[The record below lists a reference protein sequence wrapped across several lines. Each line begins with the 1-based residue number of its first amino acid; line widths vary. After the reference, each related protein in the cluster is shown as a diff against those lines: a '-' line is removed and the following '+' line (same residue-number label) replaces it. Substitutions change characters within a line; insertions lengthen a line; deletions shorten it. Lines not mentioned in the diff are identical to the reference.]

1 MAAPKPNLGERL
13 GARLVT
19 GPAGRGLA
27 FAIDFC
33 AALIRAAR
41 GHPEHPE
48 ERRHPPG

>member
-1 MAAPKPNLGERL
+1 MAAPVPNAGERL

-19 GPAGRGLA
+19 GPAGRAAA

-48 ERRHPPG
+48 ERRHPHA